1 MRYERAGFS
10 ASWVETVIAKALE
23 RGSATIFDPFAG
35 AGTTLLAAEKMG
47 VECLG
52 VEAHPFVAR
61 IASAKLLY
69 RTDPALYLEHI
80 RKVKI
85 RAENLSGCVDNYPAL
100 IRSCFSDRSLEGLN
114 RLWQAWKQ
122 LADDSPQSELVWL
135 TIIAILCHV
144 SCVGTAPWQYIL
156 PNQTKKSVLSPMS
169 AFELMVQ
176 TQVQDMRIAGKTAA
190 NTAKS
195 VRSDARTCL
204 GVPDD
209 FADLIITSPPYT
221 NNYDYAD
228 ATRLEMCFAGKIS
241 GKTGSITS
249 LCAKAVCELG
259 DDLDLTIACINS
271 S

>member
-1 MRYERAGFS
+1 LMVKQLKLPLGEVLPLASPPLSRGQQHLFNLYRQHEVARSPLVRDERVGFS
-10 ASWVETVIAKALE
+10 VSWVETVIAKALE
-23 RGSATIFDPFAG
+23 RGSATVFDPFAGAGEMPIEPGASWFSRSATVFDPFAG

-85 RAENLSGCVDNYPAL
+85 RAENLPGCVDNYPAL

-156 PNQTKKSVLSPMS
+156 PNKK
-169 AFELMVQ
+169 
-176 TQVQDMRIAGKTAA
+176 
-190 NTAKS
+190 
-195 VRSDARTCL
+195 
-204 GVPDD
+204 
-209 FADLIITSPPYT
+209 
-221 NNYDYAD
+221 
-228 ATRLEMCFAGKIS
+228 
-241 GKTGSITS
+241 
-249 LCAKAVCELG
+249 
-259 DDLDLTIACINS
+259 
-271 S
+271 